1 MNNRCIYG
9 SRLLIKYINSR
20 YPKLYKM
27 LLDYKL
33 FPQGEIDSEK
43 CIGTDFGILYP
54 GANSENTINFIASFH
69 AIDLYVYS
77 LCTSFRKKDE
87 FLFGTLYNSLR
98 DAVDPKRKISVEQTV
113 CLQKGDVQNIT
124 RLIEQCRIHIEMLP
138 SYGVVIGQLKKFI
151 QMYSAFRIYSLLDK
165 DTREKKIETWA
176 ERYHDENVG
185 ISRWEMSAASNS
197 TLLIL
202 VLFAC
207 AHDPHLTG
215 EEVDNICSSYFPWI
229 CGLQVL
235 LHDFVNASED
245 LQQGKP
251 NLTCYYK
258 NLKMC
263 EERISVFIER
273 ALESCNSLK
282 YPHFH
287 RTLVK
292 GIIAIYLS
300 TPKAFHGMNRLV
312 SLSLVKKGGTNT
324 NMYYNLCKFLRSFGK
339 L

>member
-9 SRLLIKYINSR
+9 LRLLIKYINSK
-20 YPKLYKM
+20 YPKLYKI

-33 FPQGEIDSEK
+33 FPQEAIDIEK

-54 GANSENTINFIASFH
+54 GANPENTINFIASFH

-77 LCTSFRKKDE
+77 LCKSFHKKDE

-98 DAVDPKRKISVEQTV
+98 DAVDPKRKISVEQTG

-124 RLIEQCRIHIEMLP
+124 QLIEQCRIDITKLP
-138 SYGVVIGQLKKFI
+138 SYSVVIGQLKKFI
-151 QMYSAFRIYSLLDK
+151 QMYSNFRIYSLFDK

-185 ISRWEMSAASNS
+185 VSKWEMSAASNS

-207 AHDPHLTG
+207 ANDPHLTG

-235 LHDFVNASED
+235 LRDFVNASED

-251 NLTCYYK
+251 NLTYYYK
-258 NLKMC
+258 NLKTC

-273 ALESCNSLK
+273 ALESCNNLK

-287 RTLVK
+287 RTIVE
-292 GIIAIYLS
+292 GVIAIYLS
-300 TPKAFHGMNRLV
+300 NPKAFYGMNRLASM
-312 SLSLVKKGGTNT
+312 SLIKKGGSNANT
-324 NMYYNLCKFLRSFGK
+324 YYNLCRFLRSSGK